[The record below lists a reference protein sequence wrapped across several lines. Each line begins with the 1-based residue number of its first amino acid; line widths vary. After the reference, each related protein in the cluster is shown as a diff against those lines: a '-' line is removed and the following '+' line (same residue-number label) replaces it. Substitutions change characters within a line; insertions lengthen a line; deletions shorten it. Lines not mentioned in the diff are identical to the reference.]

1 MKTPALLLLLIATGA
16 HADSWTGQDKTLH
29 FAAGAAIGAAVTI
42 ATGDERMG
50 MLAGAGVGLVKE
62 IYDSRHRDRHTPST
76 KDFAVTAL
84 GAVVGSY
91 TGLVIRKEFIG
102 YNFSF

>member
-1 MKTPALLLLLIATGA
+1 MKRLLAISALLASSA

-29 FAAGAAIGAAVTI
+29 FVGGAAIGASVTI
-42 ATGDERMG
+42 ATGNERMG

-62 IYDSRHRDRHTPST
+62 IYDSRHRDRHTPSG
-76 KDFAVTAL
+76 KDFAVTVL

-91 TGLVIRKEFIG
+91 TGLVVRKEFIG